1 MLGLHREASLDR
13 QAESR
18 GRCQLCLNQASEA
31 RSPLTHKSKIKG
43 HHPGR
48 QNLEFCKPR
57 TSKSPLGCTLKARRM
72 PQTFKYPMLQLEKMT
87 VVLWI
92 YTIKFSVTAPV
103 PLSSSRKGST
113 TKSHSLLAVQQ
124 NIGRMELKPSHGW
137 QESCKEGERMQLT
150 TSSCCYRP
158 LVIASSQR
166 GN

>member
-1 MLGLHREASLDR
+1 
-13 QAESR
+13 
-18 GRCQLCLNQASEA
+18 
-31 RSPLTHKSKIKG
+31 
-43 HHPGR
+43 
-48 QNLEFCKPR
+48 
-57 TSKSPLGCTLKARRM
+57 
-72 PQTFKYPMLQLEKMT
+72 MT